1 MYTRIHSPGL
11 HLEGDNT
18 CTHGYILLG
27 YIWRVATHVHTDTF
41 SWATSGGWQHM
52 YTRIHSPGLHLEGD
66 NTCTHGY
73 ILLGYIWRVTTHVHT
88 DTFSWA
94 TSGG

>member
-11 HLEGDNT
+11 HLEGN
-18 CTHGYILLG
+18 
-27 YIWRVATHVHTDTF
+27 
-41 SWATSGGWQHM
+41 
-52 YTRIHSPGLHLEGD
+52 

-73 ILLGYIWRVTTHVHT
+73 ILLGYIWRVTTHVHM

-94 TSGG
+94 TLEGNNTCTHSPGLQWKRNIIVLF